1 MPHTRRNSLT
11 FSSAI
16 IVLAVLCLPLFAQ
29 TTGELTGTITDASGA
44 GVAGANIT
52 LVRDQTRIALN
63 TTSLEAGLY
72 RFTSLLPGAYTLRV
86 SAQGFME
93 VKMSDIVI
101 EVNRISRSDVALQVG
116 GVQQE
121 VTVSASA
128 QLLDT
133 ESGAK
138 GQIITS
144 AQLQNVPLQ
153 TRNALALMTLTPGV
167 TSASGGASFN
177 RQGSDNT
184 NASSAFVVNGGVRT
198 LTGGFVEVLVDG
210 ISITYRRD
218 GSILGT
224 PGADA
229 LAEFRVQ
236 SGGMSSEFGHT
247 AGGVVNYATRS
258 GDNGWHGSLFEAHRS
273 TATNARRA
281 LPALAPRPVNVYN
294 QFGGTISGPVVLP
307 KLYNGRNKTFFF
319 GAYDGSRWVR
329 NNPRTTTIPTMRMR
343 QGDFSEIS
351 QVIYDPSSSPN
362 PATRTAFA
370 GNRIPSSR
378 FNSIGQ
384 RILSQFPEP
393 NLPGLASNYNG
404 FFRVLTP
411 VDNITVRAD
420 HNFNEQHRAFFRTT
434 WINSSS
440 DQTWEAGP
448 ADASSRVITFPS
460 RNYAGS
466 WTWSIRPNLLYTA
479 TAGYMIFRRTGL
491 DPSGNREGSSF
502 FGVSISP
509 AEASTIANVRSGARF
524 DIYRA
529 IGTGSAEY
537 QIAENYQLNQSL
549 TWARGRHTI
558 RVGTDL
564 RRYYTGGLI
573 TGGAPNG
580 IFTFNAIQTSQGTAG
595 SGNSAASA
603 LLGLADA
610 LTVQQVPSLRV
621 WNNQPAIYVQDDIK
635 LTRTLTLNLGLRWE
649 AEGKLRELHNR
660 AGYLSTTGVNGVT
673 GTPGVFRYAG
683 VNGAARA
690 FTTGDYNNW
699 SPRAGFAWSPSFLKS
714 TVIRG
719 AAGAYSLPVPSVGFF
734 DTAPGFEATLQ
745 PVKPSA
751 AEPATV
757 LQSTYTLPPARG
769 PLGEAAYLGLSLSQ
783 PLDTRLDRPLSYQW
797 NFGLQR
803 EILRNTMVEVLY
815 SGNRGLR
822 LFAPRNLN
830 ITSSSLI
837 EEAIGRQA
845 ATGVTGSALAY
856 LNERVPNPLVG
867 RVPGTLGGAT
877 LTRQQAAAPLPQFA
891 GVSALM
897 GERDS
902 IYHSLQASLQRR
914 LSGGLNLLVAY
925 TWAKLI
931 DNLPNAFTVGG
942 GPDANSGTEQNP
954 YRLRDARAVSALDR
968 THVLS
973 ATSVYELPF
982 GRGKRFASS
991 GLASAL
997 FGGFQVNTVLN
1008 AYTGTPLAIFQSGA
1022 NGLSVGGARPDAVR
1036 DTLAASESVRRRV
1049 AANGNLVWMP
1059 ASAYSLV
1066 NGRFG
1071 SAPIRDGRLRGPGFW
1086 QIDLGI
1092 QREFRIVE
1100 SLRLQF
1106 RAEAFNSLNRT
1117 QLVNPDQNLN
1127 SPTFGQVVAVHDP
1140 RVFQFSLR
1148 LAF

>member
-1 MPHTRRNSLT
+1 MPHTRRTTPIL
-11 FSSAI
+11 SSA
-16 IVLAVLCLPLFAQ
+16 LALLALLCSPIFAQ
-29 TTGELTGTITDASGA
+29 TTGELTGSITDASGA
-44 GVAGANIT
+44 GVAGAKVT
-52 LVRDQTRIALN
+52 LVRDQTSVIL
-63 TTSLEAGLY
+63 TTTTLETGFY
-72 RFTSLLPGAYTLRV
+72 RFPSLLPGSYTLRV
-86 SAQGFME
+86 SAQGFTE
-93 VKMSDIVI
+93 VKVSDIAI

-138 GQIITS
+138 GQIITA

-153 TRNALALMTLTPGV
+153 TRNPLALMTLTPGV

-224 PGADA
+224 PAADA

-236 SGGMSSEFGHT
+236 SGGMSSEFGHS

-258 GDNGWHGSLFEAHRS
+258 GDNSWHGSLFEAHRS

-281 LPALAPRPVNVYN
+281 LPALARRPANVYN

-319 GAYDGSRWVR
+319 GGYDGSRWVR
-329 NNPRTTTIPTMRMR
+329 NNPRTATIPTMRMR
-343 QGDFSEIS
+343 GGDFSQIS
-351 QVIYDPSSSPN
+351 QLVYDPASSPN
-362 PATRTAFA
+362 PATRTAFP

-378 FNSIGQ
+378 FNPIGQ
-384 RILSQFPEP
+384 RILSQYPEP

-411 VDNITVRAD
+411 VDNVTVRAD

-434 WINSSS
+434 WINSRS

-448 ADASSRVITFPS
+448 ADASSRLITFPS
-460 RNYAGS
+460 RNYAAS
-466 WTWSIRPNLLYTA
+466 WTWSIRPNLLYSA
-479 TAGYMIFRRTGL
+479 TGGYMIFRRTGL
-491 DPSGNREGSSF
+491 DPSGNREGGSF
-502 FGVSISP
+502 FGVNIFP

-537 QIAENYQLNQSL
+537 QIAENYQLNQFL
-549 TWARGRHTI
+549 MWALGRHTVRI
-558 RVGTDL
+558 GTDL

-580 IFTFNAIQTSQGTAG
+580 IFWFNAIQTSQGTAG

-610 LTVQQVPSLRV
+610 VTVQQVPSLRV
-621 WNNQPAIYVQDDIK
+621 WNTQPAIYIQDDIR
-635 LTRTLTLNLGLRWE
+635 LTKTFTINLGLRWE
-649 AEGKLRELHNR
+649 AEGRLRELHNR
-660 AGYLSTTGVNGVT
+660 AGYLSTTGVNSIT

-683 VNGAARA
+683 VNGSDRA
-690 FTTGDYNNW
+690 FTSGDYNNW
-699 SPRAGFAWSPSFLKS
+699 SPRIGFAWSPTFLKN

-719 AAGAYSLPVPSVGFF
+719 AAGSYSMPVPSVGFF

-751 AEPATV
+751 AEPAAV
-757 LQSTYTLPPARG
+757 LQSTYTLPAARG
-769 PLGEAAYLGLSLSQ
+769 PLGESAYLGISLAQ
-783 PLDTRLDRPLSYQW
+783 PLDMRLKRPVSYQW
-797 NFGLQR
+797 NFGVQR
-803 EILRNTMVEVLY
+803 EILRNTMFEILY

-822 LFAPRNLN
+822 LFASRNVN
-830 ITSSSLI
+830 IAPSSLI
-837 EEAIGRQA
+837 EEAIRRQS

-856 LNERVPNPLVG
+856 LNERIPNPLVG
-867 RVPGTLGGAT
+867 RVPGNLGGAT
-877 LTRQQAAAPLPQFA
+877 LTRQQAAAPLPQYA
-891 GVSALM
+891 GVSGLM

-902 IYHSLQASLQRR
+902 VYHSLQTSLQRR

-954 YRLRDARAVSALDR
+954 YKLRDARAVSALDR

-973 ATSVYELPF
+973 ATSIYELPF
-982 GRGKRFASS
+982 GRGKRFATS

-997 FGGFQVNTVLN
+997 LGGFQMNAVLN
-1008 AYTGTPLAIFQSGA
+1008 AYTGTPLAVFQSGA
-1022 NGLSVGGARPDAVR
+1022 NGLSVGGARPDVIR
-1036 DTLAASESVRRRV
+1036 DTLAASESVRRTV
-1049 AANGNLVWMP
+1049 AANGNVVWMP

-1086 QIDLGI
+1086 QIDFGL
-1092 QREFRIVE
+1092 QREFRIME
-1100 SLRLQF
+1100 SMRLQF

-1127 SPTFGQVVAVHDP
+1127 SPTFGQVRAVHDP
-1140 RVFQFSLR
+1140 RVFQFSLK